1 MADKQQKCVSLSHW
15 WNSETFPCKTSTTSS
30 ISPGGRS
37 RRFAAAGRQLG
48 IPKSRL
54 SRRIAELEER
64 LGTRLLHAPR
74 GN

>member
-1 MADKQQKCVSLSHW
+1 MQDLNDLFYFAAR
-15 WNSETFPCKTSTTSS
+15 
-30 ISPGGRS
+30 GRS

-64 LGTRLLHAPR
+64 LGTRLLQRTTATQAHR
-74 GN
+74 RR